1 MSLNQDERHRNPDI
15 GSEVDASLAE
25 MFADAHLFADE
36 AIDAPRLEAQRA
48 AIVERLEARRAGGRV
63 LPFPTRPGGLHPP
76 RQLARWV
83 AVAAAAGLIVGLGAG
98 QLVGPHLFG
107 GSPRSGQ
114 AAWSAVNRGARSGG
128 TSDRF
133 QPERLDAQE
142 ERFLAEMEM
151 VVNNRRV
158 RELRALD
165 TLTPRPADLSR
176 GQR

>member
-1 MSLNQDERHRNPDI
+1 MSLHQDERLRNPDI
-15 GSEVDASLAE
+15 GSEVDGSLAE
-25 MFADAHLFADE
+25 AFADARLFAEE
-36 AIDAPRLEAQRA
+36 AIDTARLEGQRA
-48 AIVERLEARRAGGRV
+48 AIVERLHVRRAGGRV
-63 LPFPTRPGGLHPP
+63 LPFPSRPGGLHRP

-83 AVAAAAGLIVGLGAG
+83 ALAAAAGLIVGLGMG
-98 QLVGPHLFG
+98 QLVGPQLFG

-114 AAWSAVNRGARSGG
+114 AAWSAVNRSTRSGAAN
-128 TSDRF
+128 DRF

-165 TLTPRPADLSR
+165 TLTPRPADFSR